1 MLICILSACVMHSA
15 LLVLFQGLQLCFY
28 LASDFVSDFLICL
41 YFFLVLNEL
50 VVLLLRVGW
59 FVWLAMVVNVVL

>member
-28 LASDFVSDFLICL
+28 LASDFVSNFLICL
-41 YFFLVLNEL
+41 YFLLVLNEL
-50 VVLLLRVGW
+50 VALLLRVGW
-59 FVWLAMVVNVVL
+59 FVWLVMVVNVVL

>member
-15 LLVLFQGLQLCFY
+15 LLVLFQGLQLRFY
-28 LASDFVSDFLICL
+28 LASDFVSDFLIRL

-59 FVWLAMVVNVVL
+59 FVWLVMVVNVVL